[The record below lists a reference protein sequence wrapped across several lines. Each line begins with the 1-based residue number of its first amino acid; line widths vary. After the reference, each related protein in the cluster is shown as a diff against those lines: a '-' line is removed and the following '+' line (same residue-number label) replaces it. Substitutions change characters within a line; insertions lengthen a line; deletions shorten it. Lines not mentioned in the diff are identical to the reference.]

1 MEQKKVTYTGVDTE
15 DVTEQLE
22 QGNAKLAEKGWREY
36 RVDML
41 SSSAVR
47 VTYVRGELEEDE
59 ELPLDGEG
67 RISPCGGSLQ
77 APEKE
82 AAMVIGLIVGIVFT
96 RGCSTSS
103 TGNKDQ

>member
-1 MEQKKVTYTGVDTE
+1 MCSIMGYCSGDADFSLFKAGFDKTLSRRGNMEQKKVTYTGVDTE

-59 ELPLDGEG
+59 ELPLDGE
-67 RISPCGGSLQ
+67 
-77 APEKE
+77 EE
-82 AAMVIGLIVGIVFT
+82 
-96 RGCSTSS
+96 
-103 TGNKDQ
+103 

>member
-15 DVTEQLE
+15 DVTEQL
-22 QGNAKLAEKGWREY
+22 GNAKLAEKGWREY

-59 ELPLDGEG
+59 ELPLDGE
-67 RISPCGGSLQ
+67 
-77 APEKE
+77 EE
-82 AAMVIGLIVGIVFT
+82 
-96 RGCSTSS
+96 
-103 TGNKDQ
+103 

>member
-36 RVDML
+36 RADML

-59 ELPLDGEG
+59 ELPLDGE
-67 RISPCGGSLQ
+67 
-77 APEKE
+77 EE
-82 AAMVIGLIVGIVFT
+82 
-96 RGCSTSS
+96 
-103 TGNKDQ
+103 

>member
-59 ELPLDGEG
+59 ELPLDGEDE
-67 RISPCGGSLQ
+67 SAPAGGSLR
-77 APEKE
+77 ARERRP
-82 AAMVIGLIVGIVFT
+82 LW
-96 RGCSTSS
+96 SS
-103 TGNKDQ
+103 D

>member
-1 MEQKKVTYTGVDTE
+1 MQRTVAVIVRRFDIILPL
-15 DVTEQLE
+15 DDLEQLE

-59 ELPLDGEG
+59 ELPLDGE
-67 RISPCGGSLQ
+67 
-77 APEKE
+77 EE
-82 AAMVIGLIVGIVFT
+82 
-96 RGCSTSS
+96 
-103 TGNKDQ
+103 

>member
-41 SSSAVR
+41 SSSGVPA
-47 VTYVRGELEEDE
+47 
-59 ELPLDGEG
+59 
-67 RISPCGGSLQ
+67 
-77 APEKE
+77 APETGGRYGHRTDRRHC
-82 AAMVIGLIVGIVFT
+82 VY
-96 RGCSTSS
+96 RG
-103 TGNKDQ
+103 GALLPAPE

>member
-1 MEQKKVTYTGVDTE
+1 MEQKKVTYTGGDTE

-59 ELPLDGEG
+59 ELPLDGE
-67 RISPCGGSLQ
+67 
-77 APEKE
+77 EE
-82 AAMVIGLIVGIVFT
+82 
-96 RGCSTSS
+96 
-103 TGNKDQ
+103 

>member
-1 MEQKKVTYTGVDTE
+1 MEQKKVPYTGVDTE

-22 QGNAKLAEKGWREY
+22 QGYAKLAEKGWREY

-59 ELPLDGEG
+59 ELPLDGE
-67 RISPCGGSLQ
+67 
-77 APEKE
+77 EE
-82 AAMVIGLIVGIVFT
+82 
-96 RGCSTSS
+96 
-103 TGNKDQ
+103 

>member
-15 DVTEQLE
+15 DV
-22 QGNAKLAEKGWREY
+22 AEKGWREY

-59 ELPLDGEG
+59 ELPLDGE
-67 RISPCGGSLQ
+67 
-77 APEKE
+77 EE
-82 AAMVIGLIVGIVFT
+82 
-96 RGCSTSS
+96 
-103 TGNKDQ
+103 

>member
-1 MEQKKVTYTGVDTE
+1 MRHYDESGPRKRAVRRRGNLEQKKVTYTGVDTE

-36 RVDML
+36 RVEML

-59 ELPLDGEG
+59 ELPLDGE
-67 RISPCGGSLQ
+67 
-77 APEKE
+77 EE
-82 AAMVIGLIVGIVFT
+82 
-96 RGCSTSS
+96 
-103 TGNKDQ
+103 

>member
-47 VTYVRGELEEDE
+47 VTYGELEEDE
-59 ELPLDGEG
+59 ELPLDGE
-67 RISPCGGSLQ
+67 
-77 APEKE
+77 EE
-82 AAMVIGLIVGIVFT
+82 
-96 RGCSTSS
+96 
-103 TGNKDQ
+103 

>member
-41 SSSAVR
+41 SCSAVR

-59 ELPLDGEG
+59 ELPLDGE
-67 RISPCGGSLQ
+67 
-77 APEKE
+77 EE
-82 AAMVIGLIVGIVFT
+82 
-96 RGCSTSS
+96 
-103 TGNKDQ
+103 